1 MKFFKKNQVIISV
14 IALMLMAA
22 GYLNFTNN
30 GSNFNKTAETGSLID
45 SEQMAAIGDAQLV
58 STNPAEANEIKD
70 ESLNVTVENIKK
82 NEIDSNEDS
91 NKDNNKEADN
101 KQENNTIETNSKTVT
116 TSEYFTES
124 RLEREKMYSQMLE
137 SYQTILES
145 SEISDAQ
152 KEVSQTEINK
162 INNTKNAIM
171 IAENLLKTKDIED
184 IILLV
189 NDKSINVVVK
199 TDKLSQDKV
208 AQIQNIVSREMNA
221 EIDNIHITEYK

>member
-1 MKFFKKNQVIISV
+1 MRILKRNQFIVV
-14 IALMLMAA
+14 VLALMLITA
-22 GYLNFTNN
+22 GYLNFISRNEENTQ
-30 GSNFNKTAETGSLID
+30 TAGFIEETALA
-45 SEQMAAIGDAQLV
+45 EIGDATLV
-58 STNPAEANEIKD
+58 SSNAVQNENTNE
-70 ESLNVTVENIKK
+70 VVE
-82 NEIDSNEDS
+82 E
-91 NKDNNKEADN
+91 
-101 KQENNTIETNSKTVT
+101 NTIETQGNINTET
-116 TSEYFTES
+116 TQNTIENDYFASS
-124 RLEREKMYSQMLE
+124 RLEREKMYSQMIE

>member
-1 MKFFKKNQVIISV
+1 MKNLKRNQFIVV
-14 IALMLMAA
+14 VLALMLITA
-22 GYLNFTNN
+22 GYLNFISRNEANTQ
-30 GSNFNKTAETGSLID
+30 TAGIIEETALA
-45 SEQMAAIGDAQLV
+45 EIGDATLV
-58 STNPAEANEIKD
+58 SSNAVQ
-70 ESLNVTVENIKK
+70 SENI
-82 NEIDSNEDS
+82 NEEMV
-91 NKDNNKEADN
+91 E
-101 KQENNTIETNSKTVT
+101 NTIETQENTSIET
-116 TSEYFTES
+116 TQNTIENDYFASS
-124 RLEREKMYSQMLE
+124 RLEREKMYSQMLD